1 MHLIIT
7 FDNPDTVCWSYP
19 LNYPDKAGDGCVLIA
34 PLGIGVEVNSLLL
47 KDQLMNDIIESHF
60 YSRNANQSY
69 R

>member
-47 KDQLMNDIIESHF
+47 KDQLMNDII
-60 YSRNANQSY
+60 
-69 R
+69 